1 MAIIAS
7 EAKNETPGA
16 GFFENAFGTAKHRL
30 VRPGMTVTVR
40 LFGELK
46 QHMPPGQTGRV
57 ARLELPED
65 TTALQLILRLGIPY
79 GGDEGQM
86 VVAVNDVEVD
96 HNTVL
101 REGDSVS
108 LFAPLAG
115 G

>member
-1 MAIIAS
+1 MISI
-7 EAKNETPGA
+7 T
-16 GFFENAFGTAKHRL
+16 L
-30 VRPGMTVTVR
+30 R

-46 QHMPPGQTGRV
+46 EYAPEGPRRGRAV
-57 ARLELPED
+57 RVELPEGI
-65 TTALQLILRLGIPY
+65 TAQQLILRLGIPY

-96 HNTVL
+96 HGATL
-101 REGDSVS
+101 HDGDAVS